1 MTLGVVFAV
10 MSGLAGVLDALS
22 STKVII
28 MVSAGLQYVP
38 DRMLRC
44 CFRDKGNQICDQ
56 VRAFSVYLLKE
67 PDC

>member
-38 DRMLRC
+38 DRMPGF
-44 CFRDKGNQICDQ
+44 CFCDKGNLICGQ

>member
-28 MVSAGLQYVP
+28 MVAAGLQYIP
-38 DRMLRC
+38 GRILMC
-44 CFRDKGNQICDQ
+44 CFRDKENQICGQ
-56 VRAFSVYLLKE
+56 IRALTVFNRRV
-67 PDC
+67 